1 MENEEWPQ
9 GENHE
14 PWRIISRELY
24 WTLLKELALCTRLDF
39 EITINQE
46 LPGTLLFPLFGA
58 SMPLAIILSYHSKL
72 DVWRGVDNFSL

>member
-46 LPGTLLFPLFGA
+46 LPGTLLFPPFWSKHA
-58 SMPLAIILSYHSKL
+58 SCNYTVLSQ
-72 DVWRGVDNFSL
+72 